1 MRIDRDEVRRGA
13 GAAAK
18 KDKPITEIT
27 ITKSDWSK
35 GMIYCNPHDCLLA
48 RAAKRVLGKPVSVV
62 PGGIRV
68 KRWIGRTDYTYD
80 VSHEGKL
87 MQAHHDKSLLP
98 ITIPIKCL

>member
-27 ITKSDWSK
+27 ITKRDWSE
-35 GMIYCNPHDCLLA
+35 GVIYCNPYDCLLA
-48 RAAKRVLGKPVSVV
+48 RAAKRVFGKHVSVV
-62 PGGIRV
+62 PGRIRV
-68 KRWIGRTDYTYD
+68 KRWIRGTTYTYSTSYD
-80 VSHEGKL
+80 AKL
-87 MQAHHDKSLLP
+87 MLAHHDKSLLP